1 MLTAKSRKPL
11 KNGTNEKEE
20 NFTNKEFSSNNL
32 FTSLMVDWVL
42 IVNYGFI
49 DDENKV
55 TLK

>member
-32 FTSLMVDWVL
+32 FTSLMVDRVL
-42 IVNYGFI
+42 IINYGFI